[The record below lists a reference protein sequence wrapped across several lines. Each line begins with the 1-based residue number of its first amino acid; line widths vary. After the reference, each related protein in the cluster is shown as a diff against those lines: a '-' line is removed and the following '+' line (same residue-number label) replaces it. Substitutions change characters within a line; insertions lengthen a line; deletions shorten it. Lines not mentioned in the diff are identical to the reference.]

1 MKIIKSLLAVGLI
14 ALSPIAHAQDK
25 DMLDVKI
32 GQMLMIGFPKAEVDP
47 VLLEEIRAG
56 KVGAVIFFE
65 KNIPKSASAFAP
77 MKKII
82 WTYQHAAPIPLMIA
96 IDQEGGKVQRIGSS
110 KGLQVPLLSSNLSTV
125 KRLFGETSSTTSDSC
140 SCLKAL
146 LNPCSVDAFVSIW

>member
-14 ALSPIAHAQDK
+14 ALSPIAHARDK

-65 KNIPKSASAFAP
+65 KNIPESASAFAP
-77 MKKII
+77 HEENHLDVPASGA
-82 WTYQHAAPIPLMIA
+82 YFPH
-96 IDQEGGKVQRIGSS
+96 DCNRSGRR
-110 KGLQVPLLSSNLSTV
+110 KG
-125 KRLFGETSSTTSDSC
+125 
-140 SCLKAL
+140 
-146 LNPCSVDAFVSIW
+146 